1 MIYYTFGL
9 LALGLVLILLEVFI
23 PSMGI
28 LGSLAAVSIVTGGIL
43 AYTNDPSGLFVGYA
57 ITAGVLIPLL
67 VVTAVKMLPRTSFGK
82 AMMLQGPSF
91 RASEAQA
98 SEMGLEELEGLTGE
112 TLTPLRPAGIAIFG
126 DRRVDVVTQG
136 ELLGKNTAVKVI
148 KVEGNRVVV
157 EAAEGEREND

>member
-23 PSMGI
+23 PSMGL

-43 AYTNDPSGLFVGYA
+43 AYTHDPSGLFVGYA

-67 VVTAVKMLPRTSFGK
+67 IVTAVKMLPRTSFGK
-82 AMMLQGPSF
+82 SMMLQGSSF
-91 RASEAQA
+91 RASEARA
-98 SEMGLEELEGLTGE
+98 SEKGLDELEGRTGE
-112 TLTPLRPAGIAIFG
+112 TITFLRPAGIAILG

-136 ELLGKNTAVKVI
+136 ELLGNGVTVKVI

-157 EAAEGEREND
+157 EAAGEEPEND